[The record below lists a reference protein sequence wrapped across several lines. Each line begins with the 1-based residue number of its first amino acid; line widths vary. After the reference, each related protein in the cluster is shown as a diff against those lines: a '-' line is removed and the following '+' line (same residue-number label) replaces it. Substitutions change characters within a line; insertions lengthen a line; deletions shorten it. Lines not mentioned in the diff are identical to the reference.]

1 MHNNTK
7 SNETDLLGFYKL
19 DLQNIDNKKTW
30 NIFYI
35 FYVILFVDFLIC

>member
-19 DLQNIDNKKTW
+19 DLQNIDNKKHETYF
-30 NIFYI
+30 IFSM
-35 FYVILFVDFLIC
+35 